1 MAVEQVAQ
9 HVATRSRS
17 RGLLGNAAVKL
28 VKKPKAV
35 IAIGVLLILY
45 GSGVFA
51 NFIAPY
57 PYTQQDLSAIRQGPT
72 AQHWVGTDYVG
83 RDVLSRVIYSMR
95 ANLILTI
102 TSIVT
107 GSLLIGI
114 TMGLIAGYVGKWPD
128 MLISRVGEVFMAFPG
143 ILLMI
148 LMAATLKPRILDLTR
163 ALEDATGITGL
174 VRWGVA
180 DYLVIFFALAG
191 VSWVGMMRLV
201 RGQMLYLKEQQ
212 YVESAKAMGA
222 STKRIIFVHLLPN
235 AMPPVIVSVSMGL
248 GAIAGAEIVL
258 SWLGIGIQPPV
269 PSLGNMIREGQSITI
284 LRNYPHL
291 ILAPVLVVAVL
302 IFAWNL
308 LGDALND
315 VLNPR
320 AR

>member
-1 MAVEQVAQ
+1 MAVEQAAQ
-9 HVATRSRS
+9 RLVVRRRN
-17 RGLLGNAAVKL
+17 RGLLGNATARL

-35 IAIGVLLILY
+35 IAIVALLLLY
-45 GSGVFA
+45 SSGIFA
-51 NFIAPY
+51 NLIAPF
-57 PYTQQDLSAIRQGPT
+57 PYTQQDLAAIRQGPS
-72 AQHWVGTDYVG
+72 AEHWIGTDYVG
-83 RDVLSRVIYSMR
+83 RDVLSRLIYSMR
-95 ANLILTI
+95 ANMILTI

-107 GSLLIGI
+107 GSLAIGI
-114 TMGLIAGYVGKWPD
+114 GLGLIAGYFGKWPD

-148 LMAATLKPRILDLTR
+148 LMAATLKPRILELTR

-212 YVESAKAMGA
+212 YVEAAKAMGV
-222 STKRIIFVHLLPN
+222 STRRLLLVHLLPN
-235 AMPPVIVSVSMGL
+235 ALPPIVVSVSMGF
-248 GAIAGAEIVL
+248 GAIAGAEVGL

-320 AR
+320 TR